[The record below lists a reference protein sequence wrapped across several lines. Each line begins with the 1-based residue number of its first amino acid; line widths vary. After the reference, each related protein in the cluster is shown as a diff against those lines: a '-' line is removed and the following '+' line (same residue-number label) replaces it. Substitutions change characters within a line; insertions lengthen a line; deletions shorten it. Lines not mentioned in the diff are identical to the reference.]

1 MDETERSRDR
11 RPPPGPRLPLQAGDL
26 LRSIVREVGSKAQR
40 SRFSDAL
47 AAAVGERLAEHVSV
61 LGFRKGKLGIQ
72 VESAP
77 LLAEL
82 RGFRAEEIRQ
92 SMNAALERDGHGDR
106 ISEITFRIAGTG
118 HA

>member
-1 MDETERSRDR
+1 MAKKVLITGGAGFIGSALS
-11 RPPPGPRLPLQAGDL
+11 GHLQELGHEVFVLDVYAAREQPMAGI
-26 LRSIVREVGSKAQR
+26 SGATV
-40 SRFSDAL
+40 
-47 AAAVGERLAEHVSV
+47 AEHVSV